1 MPRISPLPRAEWSS
15 EMTDFIGGFRKSA
28 LGDKPADGRQS
39 GANLLGTL
47 ARYPA
52 LTKSFLAF
60 NGHILYGTS
69 LSVRQREILVLR
81 VAVLRHCGYEWA
93 QHVILGR
100 EAGLGDAEVAGVID
114 GPDAPVWSPTD
125 RALLRAVDDLL
136 GTGKVGDD
144 TWDVL
149 AKEFDEQ
156 QLMDVVFTVG
166 TYEMVAFAL
175 RSFGVEPEPDLAP
188 HIQDRGKSDTAG
200 G

>member
-1 MPRISPLPRAEWSS
+1 
-15 EMTDFIGGFRKSA
+15 MTDFIGGFRKSA
-28 LGDKPADGRQS
+28 LGDKAAEGRQS

-47 ARYPA
+47 ARHPA

-114 GPDAPVWSPTD
+114 GPDAPVWSPVD

-136 GTGKVGDD
+136 AGGKVGDD
-144 TWDVL
+144 AWDVL

-156 QLMDVVFTVG
+156 QLMDVIFTVG
-166 TYEMVAFAL
+166 TYETVAFAL
-175 RSFGVEPEPDLAP
+175 RSFGVEPEADLAP
-188 HIQDRGKSDTAG
+188 HIQDRGKAEPADR
-200 G
+200 

>member
-1 MPRISPLPRAEWSS
+1 MPRISPLPRAEWSA
-15 EMTDFIGGFRKSA
+15 EMTEFFAGFQAGVRGGKSSE
-28 LGDKPADGRQS
+28 GRQS

-60 NGHILYGTS
+60 NGHILYNTT

-81 VAVLRHCGYEWA
+81 VAVIRHCGYEWA
-93 QHVILGR
+93 QHVLLGR
-100 EAGLGDAEVAGVID
+100 EAGLGDAEVAGIID
-114 GPDAPVWSPTD
+114 GPDAPCWSPAD
-125 RALLRAVDDLL
+125 SALVRAVDDLL
-136 GTGKVGDD
+136 SGGKVADD

-156 QLMDVVFTVG
+156 QLMDLIFTVG

-188 HIQDRGKSDTAG
+188 HMQDRGKADTAG
-200 G
+200 R

>member
-28 LGDKPADGRQS
+28 LGDKSADGRQS

-60 NGHILYGTS
+60 NGHVLYGTT

-81 VAVLRHCGYEWA
+81 TAVLRHCGYEWA

-100 EAGLGDAEVAGVID
+100 EAGLGDEEVAGVIE
-114 GPDAPVWSPTD
+114 GPSAAVWSPAD
-125 RALLRAVDDLL
+125 RALVQAVDDLL
-136 GTGKVGDD
+136 TAGKVDD
-144 TWDVL
+144 GTWEVL
-149 AKEFDEQ
+149 AKEFDER

-175 RSFGVEPEPDLAP
+175 RSFGVEPEADLAP

-200 G
+200 R